1 MVGRKISVNIT
12 HSVRLWAFWV
22 GGWYDS
28 TRLGVKLK
36 IRGFLCV
43 LEIISILLIFSFLTA
58 QNVTELLQWLRM
70 AVIPC
75 FGAGTMT

>member
-1 MVGRKISVNIT
+1 MLKSWLMACVCGRFSG
-12 HSVRLWAFWV
+12 V
-22 GGWYDS
+22 GGTIAPD
-28 TRLGVKLK
+28 RAK
-36 IRGFLCV
+36 IENRGFVCV

-75 FGAGTMT
+75 FGVGTMT

>member
-1 MVGRKISVNIT
+1 M
-12 HSVRLWAFWV
+12 RLGAFQV

-36 IRGFLCV
+36 IGGFLCV

-70 AVIPC
+70 AVIHGLGC
-75 FGAGTMT
+75 GTMT